1 MRLIIYDCE
10 NCYHENLAKKL
21 SKMQKYEIV
30 FVVGKRQNIKIKE
43 SETVTILKSDK
54 IAHNHADFIAVTEL
68 SRRLHTK
75 KYQSACIIS
84 NDKGFDGAIKLM
96 REYGFSVNRYGPEM
110 FERRYKCA
118 LDKVDIN
125 TPGTYKLTKTPQY
138 RPSRHL
144 KKYNIKKPDNKEKIV
159 ASATH
164 FINRI
169 YKETNKSLEIEETQ
183 ITKMIYESSHKNPKE
198 VEALLRRSHI
208 LNNKRIVLTEISID
222 NFCKEADKILSAT

>member
-10 NCYHENLAKKL
+10 NCYKENLAKRL

-43 SETVTILKSDK
+43 SEAVTILKSDK

-84 NDKGFDGAIKLM
+84 NDKGFDGAINLM
-96 REYGFSVNRYGPEM
+96 REYGFSVNRYGPET
-110 FERRYKCA
+110 FERRYRCA
-118 LDKVDIN
+118 LEKTVEN
-125 TPGTYKLTKTPQY
+125 KNPTYKLTKTPQY

-144 KKYNIKKPDNKEKIV
+144 KKYNIKKPDSKEKIV

-164 FINRI
+164 FINRV
-169 YKETNKSLEIEETQ
+169 YKETNKTLQISEIQ
-183 ITKMIYESSHKNPKE
+183 VSKMIAESSHRNSKE

-208 LNNKRIVLTEISID
+208 INNKRIVLTEMSID
-222 NFCKEADKILSAT
+222 NFCREADKILANT